1 MNLLRF
7 NQIVYP
13 SVWTYNFLDDKEI
26 EKIFSHALSIN
37 PENGKIDQRKR
48 NKSQLESH
56 IKSVGT
62 GFVPK
67 TRQSLVRWIRNDKST
82 GWLFKK
88 IIQEVHKV
96 NQENFDYILKYIE
109 DLQFTEYNE
118 QQKGFY
124 SKHNDCGKKD
134 TLENFVDIRK
144 LSISIQLSSPSDYE
158 GGDLIL
164 YHEGN
169 EKVLPK
175 EKGTIIFFSS
185 DLNHEVTPVT
195 KGTRY
200 SLVSWVQGPN
210 LR

>member
-13 SVWTYNFLDDKEI
+13 TVWTYNFLDDKEI
-26 EKIFSHALSIN
+26 DKIVSYALNIN
-37 PENGKIDQRKR
+37 PENGKINQDQQK
-48 NKSQLESH
+48 KSQLENH
-56 IKSVGT
+56 IKVVGT

-67 TRQSLVRWIRNDKST
+67 ERHSLIRWIHNNKNTS
-82 GWLFKK
+82 WLFKK

-124 SKHNDCGKKD
+124 AKHNDCGKKD
-134 TLENFVDIRK
+134 LLQNFVDIRK
-144 LSISIQLSSPSDYE
+144 LSMSIQLSSPSDYE

-164 YHEGN
+164 YDKEK

-185 DLNHEVTPVT
+185 DLQHEVTPIT

>member
-26 EKIFSHALSIN
+26 EKIVSYALTLN
-37 PENGKIDQRKR
+37 PETGKINQNKQK
-48 NKSQLESH
+48 KSQIESH
-56 IKSVGT
+56 IKDLGT

-67 TRQSLVRWIRNDKST
+67 TRQSLVRWIYNDKNT
-82 GWLFKK
+82 NWLFKK

-109 DLQFTEYNE
+109 DIQFTEYNE
-118 QQKGFY
+118 EQKGFY
-124 SKHNDCGKKD
+124 AKHIDCDKKNSLQ
-134 TLENFVDIRK
+134 TFVDIRK

-169 EKVLPK
+169 EKVLPR

-185 DLNHEVTPVT
+185 DLQHEVTPVT